1 MHPDGTSK
9 YSANSSNIIIFM
21 PNFRRNIVYDWVIKI
36 QIIGVRL
43 LQNSVFMGLIFCVIH
58 ARIFWYTDFT
68 LEIIALRAQ
77 HPYALEVVL
86 LAHTHS
92 HWFKIQRIKIHI
104 IFNCRFW
111 SGFGAATIAGRHAQ
125 ARRSIWR
132 KVQSCTHVHVI
143 YSYPLSKWC

>member
-1 MHPDGTSK
+1 MCTQMEPL
-9 YSANSSNIIIFM
+9 NIQQTLAILLFSCRILEEI
-21 PNFRRNIVYDWVIKI
+21 RYIDWVIKI

-58 ARIFWYTDFT
+58 ARMFWYTDFT

-92 HWFKIQRIKIHI
+92 H
-104 IFNCRFW
+104 
-111 SGFGAATIAGRHAQ
+111 
-125 ARRSIWR
+125 
-132 KVQSCTHVHVI
+132 
-143 YSYPLSKWC
+143 